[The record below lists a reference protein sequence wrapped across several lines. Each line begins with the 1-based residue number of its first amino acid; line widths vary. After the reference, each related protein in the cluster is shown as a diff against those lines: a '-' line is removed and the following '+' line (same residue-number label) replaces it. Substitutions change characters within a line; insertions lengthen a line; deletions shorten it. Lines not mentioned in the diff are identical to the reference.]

1 MTSATRAVANC
12 EWSVGTE
19 SRSALFAVLLPQS
32 PGLGWMTA
40 KRDCISATHSGPL
53 ENELLRAVFAHDTT
67 MKFSLPRSSKKVP
80 LEKMK

>member
-32 PGLGWMTA
+32 TGPELNDSS

-53 ENELLRAVFAHDTT
+53 EDELLRAVFAHDTT
-67 MKFSLPRSSKKVP
+67 MKFSLHARQRKF
-80 LEKMK
+80 LWRR